1 MLLGEDASPG
11 RHVQLLPMVSPLRP
25 SRKQPIWMFIES
37 NAAEQVVPE
46 RQGQVEVAEEVEL
59 EHRVA
64 QLEGGVV
71 AAGETTIP
79 PH

>member
-1 MLLGEDASPG
+1 
-11 RHVQLLPMVSPLRP
+11 
-25 SRKQPIWMFIES
+25 MFIES